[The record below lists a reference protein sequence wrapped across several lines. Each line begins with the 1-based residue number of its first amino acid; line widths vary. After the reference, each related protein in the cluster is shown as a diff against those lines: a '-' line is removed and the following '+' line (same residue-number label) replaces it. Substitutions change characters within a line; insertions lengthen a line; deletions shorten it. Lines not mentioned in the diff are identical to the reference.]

1 MNYILQYT
9 KHALKDLKK
18 TKNKNLHD
26 YNKLKEDLEKL
37 RQNPYT
43 SANIN
48 IKSSKCPRCKRMK
61 SGTHRIIYYIH
72 TTKPIIEIVMIIERK
87 KNYRDF

>member
-18 TKNKNLHD
+18 TKKKNLHD

-48 IKSSKCPRCKRMK
+48 IKK
-61 SGTHRIIYYIH
+61 
-72 TTKPIIEIVMIIERK
+72 
-87 KNYRDF
+87 F